1 MNTLL
6 SSAAVKVYAAI
17 LMAGCW
23 AYIRIEHVQSAE
35 DLVEFCK
42 VGLAALSAH
51 YLTYA
56 DPAADQAKESGNT
69 TITIPGGTV
78 K

>member
-1 MNTLL
+1 MSNYFNAATAKLL
-6 SSAAVKVYAAI
+6 AAFG
-17 LMAGCW
+17 MAGIW
-23 AYIRIEHVQSAE
+23 FYVRVSHVQGAE

-56 DPAADQAKESGNT
+56 DPAATENGT
-69 TITIPGGTV
+69 TITLPKGNSQ
-78 K
+78 

>member
-1 MNTLL
+1 MNSIMTP
-6 SSAAVKVYAAI
+6 AAAKLAAAFA
-17 LMAGCW
+17 MAGIW
-23 AYIRIEHVQSAE
+23 FYVRVMHVQGAE

-56 DPAADQAKESGNT
+56 DPAAEDKAKTGET
-69 TITIPGGTV
+69 TITIPGV
-78 K
+78 SK